1 MPRCSSCGRPIAVR
15 TTRSTMPAAWWSCA
29 PAVCTW
35 LCSMPGG
42 MGSSISAFPRSRS
55 PPDDREVCCVLF
67 VGEGFPSSPLMLAMH
82 LRASP
87 RALGSAYGRGG
98 VAVGMAQI
106 PPCFPLLATPAVLCC
121 RCFRWCLHQLSVF
134 LSLFPVQA
142 GVEPLLRSWLP
153 FLPST
158 GRESAGG
165 PGPRPP
171 HSDLV
176 WWNRAL
182 GS

>member
-55 PPDDREVCCVLF
+55 PRTIERSVAY
-67 VGEGFPSSPLMLAMH
+67 SSLV
-82 LRASP
+82 RASP
-87 RALGSAYGRGG
+87 LPLSCSPCTSVPLQGHSVLHM
-98 VAVGMAQI
+98 VAVGLPLAWQI
-106 PPCFPLLATPAVLCC
+106 PPCFPLLATPAVQCC

-171 HSDLV
+171 DSDSV